1 MRKTIIDKNI
11 YLPYNKNVETQDG
24 CRRRLT
30 SFCLS
35 NLFIDKFQLI
45 GFFIAYFCA
54 IIPLKSYGGIIM
66 AQRKTGKPLL
76 EKRIDDVDR
85 KLKNAEKSVRL
96 YKQQKAELE
105 KELNA
110 MKIKE
115 LSELMDQKGLSI
127 DDVRSLIDGKTVVEE
142 TTEE

>member
-1 MRKTIIDKNI
+1 
-11 YLPYNKNVETQDG
+11 
-24 CRRRLT
+24 
-30 SFCLS
+30 
-35 NLFIDKFQLI
+35 
-45 GFFIAYFCA
+45 
-54 IIPLKSYGGIIM
+54 M
-66 AQRKTGKPLL
+66 AQRTTGIPLL
-76 EKRIDDVDR
+76 EKRITNVDR
-85 KLKNAEKSVRL
+85 KLQNAEKTVQT

>member
-1 MRKTIIDKNI
+1 
-11 YLPYNKNVETQDG
+11 
-24 CRRRLT
+24 
-30 SFCLS
+30 
-35 NLFIDKFQLI
+35 
-45 GFFIAYFCA
+45 
-54 IIPLKSYGGIIM
+54 M

-76 EKRIDDVDR
+76 EKKIDDVDR

-110 MKIKE
+110 IKIKE

-127 DDVRSLIDGKTVVEE
+127 DDIRSLIDGKTVVEE

>member
-1 MRKTIIDKNI
+1 
-11 YLPYNKNVETQDG
+11 
-24 CRRRLT
+24 
-30 SFCLS
+30 
-35 NLFIDKFQLI
+35 
-45 GFFIAYFCA
+45 
-54 IIPLKSYGGIIM
+54 M

-110 MKIKE
+110 IKIKE

-127 DDVRSLIDGKTVVEE
+127 DDIRSLIDGKTVVEE

>member
-1 MRKTIIDKNI
+1 
-11 YLPYNKNVETQDG
+11 
-24 CRRRLT
+24 
-30 SFCLS
+30 
-35 NLFIDKFQLI
+35 
-45 GFFIAYFCA
+45 
-54 IIPLKSYGGIIM
+54 M

>member
-1 MRKTIIDKNI
+1 
-11 YLPYNKNVETQDG
+11 
-24 CRRRLT
+24 
-30 SFCLS
+30 
-35 NLFIDKFQLI
+35 
-45 GFFIAYFCA
+45 
-54 IIPLKSYGGIIM
+54 M

-110 MKIKE
+110 IKIKE

-127 DDVRSLIDGKTVVEE
+127 DDIRSLIDGKTVVEA

>member
-1 MRKTIIDKNI
+1 
-11 YLPYNKNVETQDG
+11 
-24 CRRRLT
+24 
-30 SFCLS
+30 
-35 NLFIDKFQLI
+35 
-45 GFFIAYFCA
+45 
-54 IIPLKSYGGIIM
+54 M

-110 MKIKE
+110 IKIKE

>member
-1 MRKTIIDKNI
+1 
-11 YLPYNKNVETQDG
+11 
-24 CRRRLT
+24 
-30 SFCLS
+30 
-35 NLFIDKFQLI
+35 
-45 GFFIAYFCA
+45 
-54 IIPLKSYGGIIM
+54 M
-66 AQRKTGKPLL
+66 AQRTTGKALL
-76 EKRIDDVDR
+76 EKKIAEIDR
-85 KLKNAEKSVRL
+85 KLQNAEKTVQT